1 MVAKAER
8 RRVRVREVADL
19 LAAVVVREV
28 AAALDEGAVAA
39 GSGAVERRP
48 LDATV

>member
-19 LAAVVVREV
+19 LAAVVVHA

-39 GSGAVERRP
+39 GLGAVERHL
-48 LDATV
+48 LDAIV